1 MSEREK
7 LLWQFGE
14 ESKSDPNDILR
25 WIDAVWLS
33 GTARDGAGAE
43 MMLSVSSAKDK
54 SARVAPKVLLCCLE
68 DCFFFARLFGCFCG
82 SRICP
87 WDPQTS
93 AKMKANST
101 KSFEST
107 RL

>member
-33 GTARDGAGAE
+33 GTARDGAGTE

-68 DCFFFARLFGCFCG
+68 DCFFLPGCLVVFVGHGFALGTLRHQQ
-82 SRICP
+82 R
-87 WDPQTS
+87 
-93 AKMKANST
+93 
-101 KSFEST
+101 
-107 RL
+107 